1 MTLMPTGV
9 RRLEPLEPRPRFQG
23 LTIRAAL
30 LLGFGV
36 TCGLWLFASIYF
48 TRRMADVERQAVA
61 INDRY
66 LRAQDLLSTIRTQV
80 LLGSV
85 YLRDALL
92 DPTPGTAETYRGQ
105 MQATYDA
112 ADRALRSYRP
122 VVDSPVERAHVA
134 QLRRGVDDF
143 QSTMLEVLSTDS
155 RQWNA
160 QARVWLRDRIVPKR
174 QGVIR
179 VSEEVQTLNR
189 NAFVEHQ
196 AGIARIYADTERQVW
211 LSLGLALAASL
222 GIALF
227 ATVYA
232 SRLERRL
239 QYQQKRDLQN
249 AKDLQRLSA
258 KVVSVQED
266 ERRLIARELHDEVG
280 QVLTAI
286 KVDLAVAQRAIEAVG
301 GPVDTLR
308 DAVAIA
314 DRALHTV
321 RDLSH
326 LLHPALL
333 DDLGLNAAIAAHVRS
348 VGDRHALEVELLDDG
363 LDERLAPQTEVA
375 AYRIV
380 QEALTNVVK
389 HAKATRCQVYLQR
402 LPATLLV
409 TIDDDGQGFDATGPE
424 VSETPGLG
432 LIGIRERV
440 AQLGGTLRI
449 ETAAGKGM
457 RLTAE
462 LPADSRPMAAE
473 SDATPLQP
481 PAPRPQVVHG

>member
-1 MTLMPTGV
+1 L
-9 RRLEPLEPRPRFQG
+9 QG

-36 TCGLWLFASIYF
+36 TCGLWLFASLYF

-66 LRAQDLLSTIRTQV
+66 LRAQELLSTIRTQV

-92 DPTPGTAETYRGQ
+92 DPTPGTAENYRRQ

-112 ADRALRSYRP
+112 ADRALSRYRP
-122 VVDSPVERAHVA
+122 VVDSPVERTHVA
-134 QLRRGVDDF
+134 ELRRGVDDF
-143 QSTMLEVLSTDS
+143 QSTLLEVLSTDS

-160 QARVWLRDRIVPKR
+160 QARGLLRDRIVPKR
-174 QGVIR
+174 QSVIR
-179 VSEEVQTLNR
+179 VSEEVQALNR

-211 LSLGLALAASL
+211 WSLGLALAASL

-227 ATVYA
+227 ATFYA
-232 SRLERRL
+232 SRLEHQL
-239 QYQQKRDLQN
+239 QYQQQLDLQT

-286 KVDLAVAQRAIEAVG
+286 KVELAVAQRRIEDSG
-301 GPVDTLR
+301 GAVDTLR

-333 DDLGLNAAIAAHVRS
+333 DDLGLSAAIASYVRG
-348 VGDRHALEVELLDDG
+348 VADRHGLDIELFDDG
-363 LDERLAPQTEVA
+363 VDERLAAQTEVA

-402 LPATLLV
+402 LPDTLLV
-409 TIDDDGQGFDATGPE
+409 TVDDDGQGFDAGAPE
-424 VSETPGLG
+424 RRETPGLG

-449 ETAAGKGM
+449 ETASGKGM

-462 LPADSRPMAAE
+462 LP
-473 SDATPLQP
+473 SD
-481 PAPRPQVVHG
+481 PRPLPAGEGLAPLPQSPLPQVAHG